1 MWPGKGNGL
10 RAAIPSSNEVP
21 FIFVTENYGLT
32 RCGKRKRRVCL
43 HRFCKNDARKKKDSF
58 SGVSLHAVCPGGDL
72 LRGAANLLKYRD
84 LMRKEGGRLLPL
96 QVHGEQTQDRDP
108 LLIALAAING
118 VFYSESIQTLQAKPG
133 LRNAV
138 R

>member
-1 MWPGKGNGL
+1 
-10 RAAIPSSNEVP
+10 
-21 FIFVTENYGLT
+21 
-32 RCGKRKRRVCL
+32 L

-138 R
+138 RLLLFLRDQIPIDWPKSFMLSLNSNLNCSQLALLDPL